1 MNFLDYFNVKESYQI
16 PDKLLQLLLSDAT
29 NLFDLYSAEHLLEK
43 DDLLLDFQLN
53 DASRDSLKQDFTP
66 DGIAEVTSQ
75 LLKAEFASAADL
87 CAGTGVLTIKL
98 WKRQPDAF
106 FHCEEFSERTVPY
119 LLFNLGVRNIQGEV
133 LCGDSLSQTYKHVYK
148 LTKGDKY
155 SHIHEVDSY
164 EQRQYDTVISN
175 PPYSLKWDRANQECY
190 KYGLA
195 PAKAADYAFVQYGL
209 SLLKEDGK
217 CAFILPHG
225 VLFRGND
232 EAKIRQGLLTDKKIN
247 AIVGL
252 PSNCFECTSIP
263 VCILVLQSKKV
274 KDLLFI
280 DASHLCEKQ
289 QKHNVVTE
297 AYIKQI
303 VDLYHKRES
312 KERLSFVATQ
322 DDIERNEYNLNIP
335 RYVDTFELEQVQSLD
350 ETLNELADIEQALVS
365 TTRRLMQDLLC
376 LQGYSKK
383 EKEALH
389 KWIQSHTQNG
399 ALMNEVLQGKYIKQE
414 VAM

>member
-1 MNFLDYFNVKESYQI
+1 MNLKGKIYYSKASFL
-16 PDKLLQLLLSDAT
+16 PT
-29 NLFDLYSAEHLLEK
+29 TMLE
-43 DDLLLDFQLN
+43 
-53 DASRDSLKQDFTP
+53 AS
-66 DGIAEVTSQ
+66 
-75 LLKAEFASAADL
+75 
-87 CAGTGVLTIKL
+87 
-98 WKRQPDAF
+98 
-106 FHCEEFSERTVPY
+106 
-119 LLFNLGVRNIQGEV
+119 
-133 LCGDSLSQTYKHVYK
+133 
-148 LTKGDKY
+148 
-155 SHIHEVDSY
+155 
-164 EQRQYDTVISN
+164 
-175 PPYSLKWDRANQECY
+175 
-190 KYGLA
+190 
-195 PAKAADYAFVQYGL
+195 
-209 SLLKEDGK
+209 
-217 CAFILPHG
+217 
-225 VLFRGND
+225 
-232 EAKIRQGLLTDKKIN
+232 
-247 AIVGL
+247 
-252 PSNCFECTSIP
+252 
-263 VCILVLQSKKV
+263 
-274 KDLLFI
+274 LFI

-399 ALMNEVLQGKYIKQE
+399 ALMNEVLQEKYIKQE